1 MLKLEGPGIK
11 DFNPDEAIDLWFS
24 KCTRRPGSASSQLN
38 VSGLF

>member
-11 DFNPDEAIDLWFS
+11 DFNPDEAIDWFN